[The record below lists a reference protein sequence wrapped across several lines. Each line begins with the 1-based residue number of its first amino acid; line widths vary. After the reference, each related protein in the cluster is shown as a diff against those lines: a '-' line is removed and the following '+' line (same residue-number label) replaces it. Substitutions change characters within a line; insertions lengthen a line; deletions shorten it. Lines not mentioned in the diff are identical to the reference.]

1 MTRKRLVAAALLATT
16 SSLVFAQAQSQPQ
29 PQRERYIQQTMKQI
43 VRGTNY
49 GVSSMHQLASMAADR
64 ILQRGGNAFDAIV
77 AGQAALGVVEPGA
90 NGLGGDAQILVYDAK
105 SGKVWSL
112 NAEGTAPKLATIE
125 WYRQNQG
132 GKIPANDTLLSGTV
146 PGMVDAWYTLLSRWG
161 TRSFEEVLAPA
172 IELAQNGFPT
182 QGRLMREIQ
191 LPLVMAN
198 PELAKLYAPGG
209 RVLKEGEIFKNPN
222 LARTMQRL
230 VDAEKAAL
238 SKGRQAALQAARDHF
253 YKGDIAK
260 EMEAASIKNGG
271 LFRYEDFASYTAKVE
286 EPVST
291 NYRGYQ
297 VYKNPSASAGPAE
310 LFMLNMLEGYDLAKM
325 GLNSP
330 DFLHVSIEACKLAMA
345 DRDKYLGDMDFIKI
359 PYKGLL
365 SKEYASERRKL
376 IDMNKASLDFRPG
389 EAEAFEPDFQKIE
402 RPTDY
407 ITGGNDHAGDTSYI
421 AVADKDR
428 NAVTFTPSVHSS
440 FGTKVVM
447 GDLGFTF
454 NCRGDY
460 YSLVSGHANAL
471 APGKRPRSTLQGT
484 LVLKDGKPW
493 MMTGSP
499 GGDDQPM
506 RTIQTLINMVDFK
519 MNIQQAIEAPRWT
532 TTSFPAS
539 VFPHRMNP
547 GAITVENRIPEAT
560 RADLLRRGHRVS
572 IAGPWSLNSSG
583 GIHINW
589 TLGVIEAAADPRVFS
604 TALAW

>member
-1 MTRKRLVAAALLATT
+1 
-16 SSLVFAQAQSQPQ
+16 
-29 PQRERYIQQTMKQI
+29 MKQI
-43 VRGTNY
+43 VRGTSY

-90 NGLGGDAQILVYDAK
+90 NGIGGDAQILVYDAK
-105 SGKVWSL
+105 SGKVWSI
-112 NAEGTAPKLATIE
+112 NAEGTAPRLATIE

-146 PGMVDAWYTLLSRWG
+146 PGVVDAWYTLLSRWG
-161 TRSFEEVLAPA
+161 TRSFEEVLGPA

-182 QGRLMREIQ
+182 QGRLTREIQ
-191 LPLVMAN
+191 LPLVMEN
-198 PELAKLYAPGG
+198 PELAKLYAPSG
-209 RVLKEGEIFKNPN
+209 RVLREGEIFRNPQ

-230 VDAEKAAL
+230 IEAEKAAA
-238 SKGRQAALQAARDHF
+238 SQGRQAALRAARDRF
-253 YKGDIAK
+253 YKGDIAR
-260 EMEAASIKNGG
+260 EMEAASIKHGG

-310 LFMLNMLEGYDLAKM
+310 LFMLNILEGYDLAKM
-325 GLNSP
+325 GLNSA

-365 SKEYASERRKL
+365 SKEYAAERRKL

-389 EAEAFEPDFQKIE
+389 DAEAFEPEFPKLDRPVDFTIG
-402 RPTDY
+402 D
-407 ITGGNDHAGDTSYI
+407 NDHAGDTSYI
-421 AVADKDR
+421 AIADRDR

-447 GDLGFTF
+447 GELGFTF

-460 YSLVSGHANAL
+460 YSLVPGHANAL

-484 LVLKDGKPW
+484 LVIKDGKPW

-506 RTIQTLINMVDFK
+506 RTVQTLINMVDFQ

-547 GAITVENRIPEAT
+547 GAIVVESRIAENT
-560 RADLLRRGHRVS
+560 RAELSRRGHRVS